1 MANTFRIDVE
11 IVTRLLRLCWPFF
24 RSVELT
30 FYGQVA
36 FCFIYISCV
45 VFYFPFPL
53 GKTISHFTFP
63 INVNLNVPTL

>member
-45 VFYFPFPL
+45 VFIFRFL
-53 GKTISHFTFP
+53 WARRFHILLFLLMS
-63 INVNLNVPTL
+63 I